1 MRLMFKAI
9 PLLTVCAA
17 IPALATM
24 TVNFDGQAH
33 STWDGEG
40 GDGCFGTAIN
50 WSDDTV
56 PVQNTWRYTH
66 FNLSEDLVVTNNETM
81 SIFGVVVDATSTSQ
95 LTFRRRSDWLSSGLR
110 IWAARNDK
118 TAFVNY
124 SDVHAIFDIRF
135 YFDGW
140 SRNGRSGVHPGAE
153 YLRNFDFELVA
164 ADSTL
169 VFFSGDPDWS
179 EYRKTSVFKADLNC
193 TCENGYNAVEIQED
207 HIVSLEGSSAQLQCG
222 DLVVNGRL
230 VLSNATAVA
239 HGSVSCDGEIVVFGG
254 GTIDFTNMPAK
265 VTLVPDFAL
274 NGANRLVTSFKLKVA
289 KHDDLTITADNFDI
303 EPTGVTP
310 AALNVSIAEDGDYWA
325 VTITPSEFIPCKT
338 GSWGG
343 AWDGSSTWNG
353 NVVCAAGSHYIVRSQ
368 NNATQDPDNRRLNNP
383 AGDAGGTFPGD
394 SLTLVADSGYTS
406 FLALKGNA
414 TYTFNRLNLGAN
426 GAVRFYTGSTTVAGN
441 IYVGSDTADEP
452 ASFGN
457 SHDTACTV
465 SADISGTGSLHIQ
478 PTDVNNTVKN
488 FNLALSGDNS
498 NFTGELVIESNAH
511 EETLAKAYVTIAK
524 ENALGSGKVTIDNST
539 LKVTDD
545 ITAAQTFTFANSPVV
560 EVASGKTLSLSGT
573 NSMGTVVLNGG
584 NIQAV
589 SPCSAWNVS
598 IAGSSTGSAYLPEL
612 SATAEEL
619 SARKFLAKDWLF
631 VPGGSTTDAAADNLA
646 LMTAKGWVV
655 PANYGLEKKWVT
667 TLDQRADA
675 VAGVQGVMLTVSGKM
690 RGLMVIIR

>member
-1 MRLMFKAI
+1 MKLLFKAI
-9 PLLTVCAA
+9 MLMTICAA
-17 IPALATM
+17 MPALAAM
-24 TVNFDGQAH
+24 TVTFDNQTH

-40 GDGCFGTAIN
+40 GDDCFGTAVN

-66 FNLSEDLVVTNNETM
+66 FNLSDDLVVTNNETM

-95 LTFRRRSDWLSSGLR
+95 LTFRRRSDWATSGLR

-135 YFDGW
+135 YFDEY

-153 YLRNFDFELVA
+153 YLRNFDFMLVE

-193 TCENGYNAVEIQED
+193 ACRDGYNAIEIQED

-274 NGANRLVTSFKLKVA
+274 NDANRLVTSFKLKVA

-338 GSWGG
+338 GIWGG

-353 NVVCAAGSHYIVRSQ
+353 NVDCEEGNHYIVRSQ
-368 NNATQDPDNRRLNNP
+368 NNASQNPDNRRLNNP
-383 AGDAGGTFPGD
+383 DGDAGGMFPGD
-394 SLTLVADSGYTS
+394 SLTLVADSGLLS
-406 FLALKGNA
+406 LLALKGNV

-441 IYVGSDTADEP
+441 IYVGSDTEDEP

-457 SHDTACTV
+457 SHENQCTMA
-465 SADISGTGSLHIQ
+465 ADISGSGSLHIQ
-478 PTDVNNTVKN
+478 PTYINNGIAR
-488 FNLALSGDNS
+488 FNLTLVGNNSG
-498 NFTGELVIESNAH
+498 FTGELVIESNTH
-511 EETLAKAYVTIAK
+511 EEKSASAYVTITNA
-524 ENALGSGKVTIDNST
+524 NALGGGKVIIDNST
-539 LKVTDD
+539 LKVMDD
-545 ITAAQTFTFANSPVV
+545 TTAAQTFTFANSPVV

-573 NSMGTVVLNGG
+573 NSTGSVVLTGG
-584 NIQAV
+584 NIQAI
-589 SPCSAWNVS
+589 SPCSAWNVA
-598 IAGSSTGSAYLPEL
+598 IANDSTGIAYLPEL
-612 SATAEEL
+612 SITTDEL
-619 SARKFLAKDWLF
+619 STRKFLAKDWLF
-631 VPGGSTTDAAADNLA
+631 VPGGSIENSATDNLA
-646 LMTAKGWVV
+646 LMTEKGWKI
-655 PANYGLEKKWVT
+655 PANYGLDNAWMT
-667 TLDQRADA
+667 TLDQRAET
-675 VAGVQGVMLTVSGKM
+675 VSGVSGVMLMVSGRV
-690 RGLMVIIR
+690 RGLVVIIR